1 MNAYRICILGLGYIG
16 LPTAGMFAV
25 NGVPVLGVD
34 TKREIVDEVRKGG
47 VLIMEP
53 GLRTVISAAVSS
65 GNLTVSTEVAP
76 AEVFVIAVPT
86 PLTDGKRADLGY
98 LYNAADMVRPH
109 LKEGNMVIVE
119 STIPPGTIQEGL
131 IPILEKDGLKVDVDF
146 DIVHCPERVIP
157 GKILFELVENDR
169 IIGGSSPRAA
179 ARAEKL
185 YRIFVRG
192 SIFLTDLVTAE
203 MVKLIE
209 NSYRDINI
217 AFANEL
223 SLMCRHLGVNPWEAI
238 RLANR
243 HPRVKILEPG
253 PGVGGHCIAV
263 DPWFIVEK
271 APEQTKMI
279 QTARA
284 INDSMP
290 HVIVERIAAS
300 LPAGSV
306 ISLLGMTYK
315 ADVDDVRESPSL
327 VIASLLKEKGFQVMA
342 VDPYASDLP
351 GLTVESVEK
360 GLKDSKLMVVLVA
373 HSEFKSLKPQQ
384 AAALMTEKRIMDV
397 KHMLDRTLWETEG
410 FSFLD

>member
-1 MNAYRICILGLGYIG
+1 MNKNRICILGLGYIG

-34 TKREIVDEVRKGG
+34 TKKEIVDEISRGG
-47 VLIMEP
+47 VHIMEP

-76 AEVFVIAVPT
+76 ADVFVIAVPT
-86 PLTDGKRADLGY
+86 PLTEEKRADLSY
-98 LYNAADMVRPH
+98 LFDAAEMVKPH
-109 LKEGNMVIVE
+109 LKKGDMVIVE

-131 IPILEKDGLKVDVDF
+131 IPLLEQGGLKVDVDF

-169 IIGGSSPRAA
+169 IIGGSSPKAA

-185 YRIFVRG
+185 YRTFVRG
-192 SIFLTDLVTAE
+192 SIFVTDLVTAE

-209 NSYRDINI
+209 NSYRDVNI

-271 APEQTKMI
+271 APLQSKLI

-290 HVIVERIAAS
+290 HDIVERISAS
-300 LPAGSV
+300 LPAGAA
-306 ISLLGMTYK
+306 ITLLGLTYK
-315 ADVDDVRESPSL
+315 ADVDDIRESPSL
-327 VIASLLKEKGFQVMA
+327 VIASLLKDLGFLVKA
-342 VDPYASDLP
+342 VDPYARALP
-351 GLTVESVEK
+351 GLPVESIEE
-360 GLKDSKLMVVLVA
+360 GLKGSALMVMLVA
-373 HSEFKSLKPQQ
+373 HSEFRSLQPRDV
-384 AAALMTEKRIMDV
+384 AALMAEKRVMDI
-397 KHMLDRTLWETEG
+397 KHILARDLWESEG

>member
-1 MNAYRICILGLGYIG
+1 MNKNRICILGLGYIG

-34 TKREIVDEVRKGG
+34 TKKEIVDEISRGG
-47 VLIMEP
+47 VHIMEP
-53 GLRTVISAAVSS
+53 GLRTIVSAAVSS
-65 GNLTVSTEVAP
+65 GNLNVSTEVAP
-76 AEVFVIAVPT
+76 ADVFVIAVPT
-86 PLTDGKRADLGY
+86 PLTEKKRADLSY
-98 LYNAADMVRPH
+98 LFDAASMVMPH
-109 LKEGNMVIVE
+109 LKKGDMVIVE
-119 STIPPGTIQEGL
+119 STIPPGTIQERL
-131 IPILEKDGLKVDVDF
+131 IPLLEQGGLKVNADF

-169 IIGGSSPRAA
+169 IIGGSSQEAA

-185 YRIFVRG
+185 YRTFVRG

-209 NSYRDINI
+209 NSYRDVNI

-223 SLMCRHLGVNPWEAI
+223 SLTCRHLGVDPWEAI

-271 APEQTKMI
+271 APLQSKLI
-279 QTARA
+279 QAARA

-290 HVIVERIAAS
+290 GVIVERISAS
-300 LPAGSV
+300 VPAGAV
-306 ISLLGMTYK
+306 VTLLGLTYK
-315 ADVDDVRESPSL
+315 ADVDDIRESPSL
-327 VIASLLKEKGFQVMA
+327 VIASLLKDLGFLVKA
-342 VDPYASDLP
+342 VDPYVTEYE
-351 GLTVESVEK
+351 GLSAVTLEE
-360 GLKDSKLMVVLVA
+360 GLKESALMVALVS
-373 HSEFKSLKPQQ
+373 HSRFRSLKPQHVK
-384 AAALMTEKRIMDV
+384 ALMADRRIMDI
-397 KHMLDRTLWETEG
+397 KRIFDRALWEAEG
-410 FSFLD
+410 FSFIE

>member
-1 MNAYRICILGLGYIG
+1 MNKNRICILGLGYIG

-34 TKREIVDEVRKGG
+34 TKKEIVEEIRKGG
-47 VLIMEP
+47 VHIMEP

-65 GNLTVSTEVAP
+65 GNLTVSTEAAP

-86 PLTDGKRADLGY
+86 PLTEEKRADLSY
-98 LYNAADMVRPH
+98 LFDAASMVMPH
-109 LKEGNMVIVE
+109 LKKGDMVIVE

-131 IPILEKDGLKVDVDF
+131 IPLLEQGGLKVNADF

-169 IIGGSSPRAA
+169 IIGGSSPEAA

-185 YRIFVRG
+185 YRTFVRG

-209 NSYRDINI
+209 NSYRDVNI

-223 SLMCRHLGVNPWEAI
+223 SLTCRHLGVDPWEAI
-238 RLANR
+238 TLANR

-271 APEQTKMI
+271 APQQSKLI
-279 QTARA
+279 QAARS

-290 HVIVERIAAS
+290 HVIVERISAS
-300 LPAGSV
+300 VPAGAA
-306 ISLLGMTYK
+306 ITLLGLTYK
-315 ADVDDVRESPSL
+315 ADVDDIRESPSIT
-327 VIASLLKEKGFQVMA
+327 IAALLKERGFAVRA
-342 VDPYASDLP
+342 VDPYVT
-351 GLTVESVEK
+351 GYNGISVMTLEE
-360 GLKDSKLMVVLVA
+360 GLKESSLILVLVA
-373 HSEFKSLKPQQ
+373 HSGFRSLKPQQ
-384 AAALMTEKRIMDV
+384 AAALMTDRRVMDIKRIF
-397 KHMLDRTLWETEG
+397 DRALWEAEG
-410 FSFLD
+410 FSFLE

>member
-1 MNAYRICILGLGYIG
+1 MNKNRICILGLGYIG

-25 NGVPVLGVD
+25 NGVPVLGID
-34 TKREIVDEVRKGG
+34 TNKEIVDEIRKGG
-47 VLIMEP
+47 VHIIEP
-53 GLRTVISAAVSS
+53 GLRTVVSAAVSS

-76 AEVFVIAVPT
+76 ADVFVIAVPT
-86 PLTDGKRADLGY
+86 PLTEEKRADLSY
-98 LYNAADMVRPH
+98 LFDAAEMVMPH
-109 LKEGNMVIVE
+109 LKKGDMVIVE

-131 IPILEKDGLKVDVDF
+131 IPLIEQSGLKVNADF

-169 IIGGSSPRAA
+169 IIGGSSPDAA

-185 YRIFVRG
+185 YRTFVRG

-209 NSYRDINI
+209 NSYRDVNI

-223 SLMCRHLGVNPWEAI
+223 SLTCRHLGVNPWEAI

-243 HPRVKILEPG
+243 HPRVNILEPG

-271 APEQTKMI
+271 APQQSKLI
-279 QTARA
+279 QAARS

-290 HVIVERIAAS
+290 HVTVERISAS
-300 LPAGSV
+300 VPAGAV
-306 ISLLGMTYK
+306 VTLLGLTYK
-315 ADVDDVRESPSL
+315 ADVDDIRESPSL
-327 VIASLLKEKGFQVMA
+327 VIASLLKERGFTVKA
-342 VDPYASDLP
+342 VDPYVTEYD
-351 GLTVESVEK
+351 GLSAETIEE
-360 GLKDSKLMVVLVA
+360 GLKDSALMVVLVA
-373 HSEFKSLKPQQ
+373 HSGFRSLKPKQI
-384 AAALMTEKRIMDV
+384 AALMAEKKVMDIKRIF
-397 KHMLDRTLWETEG
+397 DRAIWEAEG
-410 FSFLD
+410 FAFLD

>member
-1 MNAYRICILGLGYIG
+1 MNKNRICILGLGYIG

-34 TKREIVDEVRKGG
+34 TKKEIVDEISRGG
-47 VLIMEP
+47 VHIMEP
-53 GLRTVISAAVSS
+53 GLRTIVSAAVSS
-65 GNLTVSTEVAP
+65 GNLNVSTEVAP
-76 AEVFVIAVPT
+76 ADVFVIAVPT
-86 PLTDGKRADLGY
+86 PLTEKKRADLSY
-98 LYNAADMVRPH
+98 LFDAASMVMPH
-109 LKEGNMVIVE
+109 LKKGDMVIVE
-119 STIPPGTIQEGL
+119 STIPPGTIQERL
-131 IPILEKDGLKVDVDF
+131 IPLLEQGGLKVNADF

-169 IIGGSSPRAA
+169 IIGGSSQEAA

-185 YRIFVRG
+185 YRTFVRG

-209 NSYRDINI
+209 NSYRDVNI

-223 SLMCRHLGVNPWEAI
+223 SLTCRHLGVDPWEAI

-271 APEQTKMI
+271 APEQSKLI
-279 QTARA
+279 QAARA

-290 HVIVERIAAS
+290 GVIVERISAS
-300 LPAGSV
+300 VPAGAV
-306 ISLLGMTYK
+306 VTLLGLTYK
-315 ADVDDVRESPSL
+315 ADVDDIRESPSL
-327 VIASLLKEKGFQVMA
+327 VIASLLKDLGFLVKA
-342 VDPYASDLP
+342 VDPYVTEYE
-351 GLTVESVEK
+351 GLSAVTLEE
-360 GLKDSKLMVVLVA
+360 GLKESALMVALVS
-373 HSEFKSLKPQQ
+373 HSRFRSLKPQHVK
-384 AAALMTEKRIMDV
+384 ALMADRRIMDI
-397 KHMLDRTLWETEG
+397 KRIFDRALWEAEG
-410 FSFLD
+410 FSFIE